1 MKGIGS
7 VFIAAAAL
15 VLVPAVARAQDQAQV
30 KKGME
35 VFQAQKCN
43 ICHSIAG
50 KGKKTGPLDDVGRRL
65 SPADIRQWIEDPV
78 AMAAKRE
85 PKSTRKPPMKKKE
98 IPAADIDSLVAMLST
113 LKKT

>member
-1 MKGIGS
+1 MKRTGGIL
-7 VFIAAAAL
+7 IAAAAL
-15 VLVPAVARAQDQAQV
+15 VLVPAALPAQDQAQV

-43 ICHSIAG
+43 VCHSIAG

-65 SPADIRQWIEDPV
+65 SPAEIRQWLEDPV
-78 AMAAKRE
+78 AMTAKRE

-98 IPAADIDSLVAMLST
+98 MPAADIDSLVALLSS
-113 LKKT
+113 LKKG

>member
-1 MKGIGS
+1 MKRIGG
-7 VFIAAAAL
+7 VLIAAAAL
-15 VLVPAVARAQDQAQV
+15 ALVPAVARAQDQAQV

-78 AMAAKRE
+78 AMTAKRE
-85 PKSTRKPPMKKKE
+85 LIRATPLAAARPTMRATCRPTR
-98 IPAADIDSLVAMLST
+98 
-113 LKKT
+113 

>member
-1 MKGIGS
+1 MKRIGG
-7 VFIAAAAL
+7 VLIAAAVLA
-15 VLVPAVARAQDQAQV
+15 LVPALARAQDQAQV

-43 ICHSIAG
+43 VCHSIAG
-50 KGKKTGPLDDVGRRL
+50 KGKKNGPLDDVGRRL
-65 SPADIRQWIEDPV
+65 SPADIRQWIDDPV
-78 AMAAKRE
+78 AMTAKRE
-85 PKSTRKPPMKKKE
+85 PKSTRKPPMKKKD

>member
-1 MKGIGS
+1 MKRIGG
-7 VFIAAAAL
+7 VLIAAAVLA
-15 VLVPAVARAQDQAQV
+15 LVPALARAQDQAQV

-78 AMAAKRE
+78 AMTAKRE
-85 PKSTRKPPMKKKE
+85 PKSTRKPPMKKKD